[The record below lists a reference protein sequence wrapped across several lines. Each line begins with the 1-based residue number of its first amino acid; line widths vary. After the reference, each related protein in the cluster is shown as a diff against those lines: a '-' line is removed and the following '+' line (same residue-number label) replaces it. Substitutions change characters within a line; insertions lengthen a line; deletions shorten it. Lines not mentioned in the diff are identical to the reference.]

1 MYTKMLV
8 QVRQCKMQKC
18 TMHMHKPT
26 IKPRKWRE
34 EQIKPTKL
42 TKERL
47 ATKRGNKPKLPSQAS
62 KSLKLKWFGKDIC
75 GLPLGWNMD
84 HVYVASL
91 MVISQEVEP
100 DIYVFGFGVEHWVLR
115 NANGRHVVYKD
126 GNPTK
131 AQPIILQSLFHPKN
145 LRGAASSGNVFGFCG
160 RERYTSLLAR
170 GPQNQR
176 CT

>member
-1 MYTKMLV
+1 
-8 QVRQCKMQKC
+8 
-18 TMHMHKPT
+18 
-26 IKPRKWRE
+26 
-34 EQIKPTKL
+34 
-42 TKERL
+42 
-47 ATKRGNKPKLPSQAS
+47 
-62 KSLKLKWFGKDIC
+62 
-75 GLPLGWNMD
+75 MD

-100 DIYVFGFGVEHWVLR
+100 DVYVFGSRAEHCVLC
-115 NANGRHVVYKD
+115 NANGRHIVYKD

-145 LRGAASSGNVFGFCG
+145 LRAAASSGNVFGFCG

-176 CT
+176 CTEKVTSARSRLAIQPTPAKIDIQKTNQNKR

>member
-1 MYTKMLV
+1 
-8 QVRQCKMQKC
+8 
-18 TMHMHKPT
+18 
-26 IKPRKWRE
+26 
-34 EQIKPTKL
+34 
-42 TKERL
+42 
-47 ATKRGNKPKLPSQAS
+47 
-62 KSLKLKWFGKDIC
+62 
-75 GLPLGWNMD
+75 MD

-100 DIYVFGFGVEHWVLR
+100 DVYVFGSRVEHWVLC

-131 AQPIILQSLFHPKN
+131 TQSIILQGLFHPKN
-145 LRGAASSGNVFGFCG
+145 LRAAASSGNIFGFCG

-176 CT
+176 CTEKVTSARI